1 MRMITRMSDRLL
13 RLVVP
18 EITAG
23 ACCPPDPWQQ
33 ECSCTNHTI
42 RAKSCSYNCGC
53 KVFCG
58 SCYNT
63 YIGC

>member
-1 MRMITRMSDRLL
+1 MRLITRISDRLVGM
-13 RLVVP
+13 VVP

-23 ACCPPDPWQQ
+23 ACCPPDTYQQ
-33 ECSCTNHTI
+33 ECYCRNLTI
-42 RAKSCSYNCGC
+42 YAKYCSYNCAC

-58 SCYNT
+58 ACTNT

>member
-1 MRMITRMSDRLL
+1 MRIITRMSDRLL
-13 RLVVP
+13 GLVVP

-33 ECSCTNHTI
+33 ECYCRNHTVYVKNCSYTCACAVHCGGCTN
-42 RAKSCSYNCGC
+42 S
-53 KVFCG
+53 
-58 SCYNT
+58 

>member
-1 MRMITRMSDRLL
+1 MRMIERMSDRLL
-13 RLVVP
+13 GLMVP

-33 ECSCTNHTI
+33 ECYCRSHAI
-42 RAKSCSYNCGC
+42 YAKSCSYNCGC
-53 KVFCG
+53 KTFCG